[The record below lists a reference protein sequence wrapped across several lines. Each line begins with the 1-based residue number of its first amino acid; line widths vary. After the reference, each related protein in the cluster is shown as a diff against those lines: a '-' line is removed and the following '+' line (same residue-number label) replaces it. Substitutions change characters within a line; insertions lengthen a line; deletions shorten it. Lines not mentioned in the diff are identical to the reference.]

1 MDNIKPMVVIVMTNP
16 LATLTTKHKD
26 WVFNVYDYHGQLI
39 GVVEDTN
46 YLQLFEMTQYFPT
59 PTDYFNWRF
68 SIYQPTPVLD
78 IYGKPC
84 SNNEYLN
91 FLFSV
96 SAKTGL
102 TVINQRF

>member
-1 MDNIKPMVVIVMTNP
+1 
-16 LATLTTKHKD
+16 
-26 WVFNVYDYHGQLI
+26 
-39 GVVEDTN
+39 
-46 YLQLFEMTQYFPT
+46 MTQYFPT

-68 SIYQPTPVLD
+68 SIYRPTPVLD
-78 IYGKPC
+78 VYGKPC
-84 SNNEYLN
+84 YNNEYLN